1 MGSVTTLLKLRLP
14 DGKIRLSNM
23 PDYRHFQ
30 NKACFICGCSTMG
43 REVLVIKFGKLV
55 TKYRMG
61 KNSPS
66 VGFIHIDF
74 ERHRKFCDGQLFLK
88 NTELL
93 EFRILISKFIQEE
106 SP

>member
-23 PDYRHFQ
+23 LD
-30 NKACFICGCSTMG
+30 CGCYTMG

-61 KNSPS
+61 KNSLS
-66 VGFIHIDF
+66 VVFIHIDF
-74 ERHRKFCDGQLFLK
+74 ERHRKFCDGQLFL
-88 NTELL
+88 TVISFHVMQT
-93 EFRILISKFIQEE
+93 FRYEIT
-106 SP
+106 